1 MGHIIWNN
9 KAHIAT
15 TKEVIRNASYQIL
28 YTEYAKNY
36 PNNEHVY
43 TNNLNPLDLQ
53 EFEELYFMMEGMLI
67 DLCSFKTLP
76 TSIMHLCPQFDNLME
91 VINDEKN
98 KKRTGHNIVSLVCK
112 LYLLIFDT
120 LPVYQCDLFT
130 YEDWRIAL
138 TTKKLASLVL
148 DYRLVM
154 GVCYHKDL
162 IRARSYKLKNK
173 NAIIKS
179 ELAV

>member
-1 MGHIIWNN
+1 MVQIIRDDE
-9 KAHIAT
+9 ACMAS
-15 TKEVIRNASYQIL
+15 TKRVIVNASYQIL

-36 PNNEHVY
+36 PNNEHIY

-53 EFEELYFMMEGMLI
+53 EFEELYFMMEGILI
-67 DLCSFKTLP
+67 DLCRFKTLP
-76 TSIMHLCPQFDNLME
+76 TNVMHLGPQFDNFMKM
-91 VINDEKN
+91 INGEKN
-98 KKRTGHNIVSLVCK
+98 KKRTGCNVVSLVCE

-148 DYRLVM
+148 DYRLAM

-162 IRARSYKLKNK
+162 IRTRSYKLKNK
-173 NAIIKS
+173 NAITK
-179 ELAV
+179 AN